1 MSHADEGGVEV
12 GGAQPGAERPDR
24 PELELIGLGQGIEQV
39 PPRLPDHAGRQALLH
54 SKRTAPQ
61 STHSNRLIE

>member
-1 MSHADEGGVEV
+1 MKAPTATVSVTEDQAAV
-12 GGAQPGAERPDR
+12 GT
-24 PELELIGLGQGIEQV
+24 
-39 PPRLPDHAGRQALLH
+39 H